1 MSLKETL
8 EKSFET
14 YAGMTIMDRAICDA
28 RDCLKPSARMSMY
41 AQYIEKITP
50 DKPYRKSQKSVS
62 AAMDHFYVHGNDPA
76 YQMFARMGK
85 PFAMRYMLEDFQ
97 GITGTVQ
104 FSDDEAASRYTE
116 MRLAPLAMNLFTN
129 IDKETITKWHES
141 YSGEEYHPAVLP
153 SVGFYN
159 IVNGTSGI
167 ATAIASSIPQF
178 NLREVND
185 AMIKL
190 LWDSSVPFD
199 EIYCAPDFCTGG
211 IMLNAAEVK
220 ESLKNGTGF
229 ACKLRSIVEY
239 DAKDRCLV
247 IKEAPYSVYTST
259 ICKQLQEIVMSE
271 DNPGIDMERKF
282 LDQST
287 TTAHIK
293 IFLDKK
299 ANPDKVIRYLYKN
312 TSIQYHYPINM
323 IMLDKGKT
331 PKVFGWREAL
341 QAHINHEI
349 EVYTNAYN
357 FDIKKIDARLH
368 VLDGLTIALANI
380 DEVVQII
387 KSAPSSQAAGKMLRE
402 HFLLDEVQSKHILD
416 MKLSRLAKL
425 EVEKLKNEIESLLAE
440 KANIQAIL
448 NDKKL
453 LKTEIEKGLRAV
465 ANKYGDA
472 RRTKVI
478 DLQKDSEEEPTEIR
492 QLQISITSQNSVFV
506 TETSTLYTQKRGGV
520 GNKLKMNDGEYV
532 IDSITVASNEEILLF
547 TKMGNVVHCAASTL
561 PLNDKVHIQTLVN
574 ISNDEELCAIT
585 SASKKAT
592 APYILFFTKNGLVKK
607 SEIGEY
613 NMSRKGALKALALD
627 PGDEIVSIVFTNND
641 KVGILTELG
650 NFIIIK
656 TDDIRVIGRVAR
668 GVKAITLN
676 EDDTVISARI
686 VPENT
691 THLASI
697 SGNGLFKQTSISEFT
712 TQGRGTKGNKIQKL
726 NEADWMA
733 DFCPI
738 TEGSKDVLI
747 ASTSS
752 SIKLTTSDIP
762 LFSKGALGNKSIKL
776 DQKSNVVGIFIY

>member
-41 AQYIEKITP
+41 AQFIEKITP

-62 AAMDHFYVHGNDPA
+62 AAMDHFYVHGDAPA
-76 YQMFARMGK
+76 YQTFARMGK

-97 GITGTVQ
+97 GITGTITEPH
-104 FSDDEAASRYTE
+104 DEAASRYTE
-116 MRLAPLAMNLFTN
+116 MRLAPIAMNLFEH
-129 IDKETITKWHES
+129 IEKETIAKWHEN
-141 YSGEEYHPAVLP
+141 YSGEEYYPSVLP

-167 ATAIASSIPQF
+167 ATAISSSIPQF
-178 NLREVND
+178 NLREVNE

-190 LWDSSVPFD
+190 LWNSNVSFD
-199 EIYCAPDFCTGG
+199 EIYCAPDFCVGG
-211 IMLNAAEVK
+211 VLLNASEVK
-220 ESLKNGTGF
+220 DSLKNGTGF

-239 DAKDRCLV
+239 DS
-247 IKEAPYSVYTST
+247 KESCIIVKEVPYGVYTST
-259 ICKQLQEIVMSE
+259 IGEQLLKIIESE
-271 DNPGIDMERKF
+271 ENPGIERF
-282 LDQST
+282 LDQSG
-287 TTAHIK
+287 TTALLK
-293 IFLDKK
+293 IYIGKK

-331 PKVFGWREAL
+331 PKTFGWREAL

-368 VLDGLTIALANI
+368 ILDGLTIALANI
-380 DEVVQII
+380 DEVVALI
-387 KSAPSSQAAGKMLRE
+387 KSAPSSQAAKT
-402 HFLLDEVQSKHILD
+402 LLCQKFNLTEIQSKHILD

-425 EVEKLKNEIESLLAE
+425 EVEKLKNEIESLIAE
-440 KANIQAIL
+440 KKAIQAIL
-448 NDKKL
+448 ADENL
-453 LKTEIEKGLRAV
+453 LKAEIEKGLRAV

-520 GNKLKMNDGEYV
+520 GNKLKMNDGEYI
-532 IDSITVASNEEILLF
+532 IDSITVASNEVVLLF
-547 TKMGNVVHCAASTL
+547 TKSGNVVHCAASTL

-585 SASKKAT
+585 AASKKVS

-613 NMSRKGALKALALD
+613 NMSRKGAVKALTLD
-627 PGDEIVSIVFTNND
+627 AGDEIMSIVFTNND

-650 NFIIIK
+650 NFIMIK
-656 TDDIRVIGRVAR
+656 TDDIRAIGRVAR

-676 EDDTVISARI
+676 DGDYVISAHAI
-686 VPENT
+686 PENT

-697 SGNGLFKQTSISEFT
+697 SGNGLFKQTSISEFAV
-712 TQGRGTKGNKIQKL
+712 QGRGTKGNKIQKL
-726 NEADWMA
+726 NEGDWMA
-733 DFCPI
+733 DFCPVI
-738 TEGSKDVLI
+738 DGAKDVLI

-752 SIKLTTSDIP
+752 SIKLTTNDIP
-762 LFSKGALGNKSIKL
+762 LFSKGALGNKSIKM
-776 DQKSNVVGIFIY
+776 DAKSNVVGIFIY

>member
-28 RDCLKPSARMSMY
+28 RDCLKPGARMSMY

-50 DKPYRKSQKSVS
+50 DKPYKKSQKSVA
-62 AAMDHFYVHGNDPA
+62 AAMDHFYVHGDMSLYPL
-76 YQMFARMGK
+76 FARMGK
-85 PFAMRYMLEDFQ
+85 PFAMRYVLEDFQ
-97 GITGTVQ
+97 GNTGTIEE
-104 FSDDEAASRYTE
+104 SSNEAASRYTE
-116 MRLAPLAMNLFTN
+116 MRLSPISMNLFTN
-129 IDKETITKWHES
+129 IEKDTITKWHDN
-141 YSGEEYHPAVLP
+141 YTGEEQYPAVLP

-178 NLREVND
+178 NLREVNE

-190 LWDSSVPFD
+190 LWNKDISFD

-220 ESLKNGTGF
+220 ESLKVGNGF
-229 ACKLRSIVEY
+229 ACKMRSVVEY
-239 DAKDRCLV
+239 DS
-247 IKEAPYSVYTST
+247 KESCIIVKETPYGVYTET
-259 ICKQLQEIVMSE
+259 IRGQLAKILESE
-271 DNPGIDMERKF
+271 DNPGIEKF
-282 LDQST
+282 LDQSGT
-287 TTAHIK
+287 SALIK
-293 IFLDKK
+293 IFIGKK

-323 IMLDKGKT
+323 IMLDGGKT
-331 PKVFGWREAL
+331 PKMFGWREAL

-368 VLDGLTIALANI
+368 ILAGLIIAFENI
-380 DEVVQII
+380 NEVIAII
-387 KSAPSSQAAGKMLRE
+387 KKSASSQEAKKTLCEKYNLTEIQAK
-402 HFLLDEVQSKHILD
+402 SILA
-416 MKLSRLAKL
+416 MKLSNLAKL
-425 EVEKLKNEIESLLAE
+425 EVTKIVEEQESLIKQRE
-440 KANIQAIL
+440 VIVNIL
-448 NDKKL
+448 NDEKL
-453 LKTEIEKGLRAV
+453 LKAEIEKGMRAV
-465 ANKYGDA
+465 ANKFGDA
-472 RRTKVI
+472 RRTRVM

-520 GNKLKMNDGEYV
+520 GNKLKMNDGEYI
-532 IDSITVASNEEILLF
+532 IDSITVASNEVVLLF
-547 TKMGNVVHCAASTL
+547 TKSGNVVHCAASSL

-585 SASKKAT
+585 AASKKVS

-613 NMSRKGALKALALD
+613 NMSRKGAVKALTLD
-627 PGDEIVSIVFTNND
+627 AGDEIMSIVFTNND

-650 NFIIIK
+650 NFIMIK
-656 TDDIRVIGRVAR
+656 TDDIRAIGRVAR

-676 EDDTVISARI
+676 DGDYVISAHVI
-686 VPENT
+686 PENT

-697 SGNGLFKQTSISEFT
+697 SGNGLFKQTSISEFAV
-712 TQGRGTKGNKIQKL
+712 QGRGTKGNKIQKL
-726 NEADWMA
+726 NEGDWMA

-738 TEGSKDVLI
+738 TDKAKDVLI

-752 SIKLTTSDIP
+752 SIKLTTNDIP
-762 LFSKGALGNKSIKL
+762 LFSKGALGNKSIKM
-776 DQKSNVVGIFIY
+776 DAKSNVVGIFIY

>member
-28 RDCLKPSARMSMY
+28 RDCLKPGARMSMY

-50 DKPYRKSQKSVS
+50 DKPYKKSQKSVA
-62 AAMDHFYVHGNDPA
+62 AAMDHFYVHGDLSLYPL
-76 YQMFARMGK
+76 FARMGK
-85 PFAMRYMLEDFQ
+85 PFAMRYVLEDFQ
-97 GITGTVQ
+97 GNTGTIEE
-104 FSDDEAASRYTE
+104 SSNEAASRYTE
-116 MRLAPLAMNLFTN
+116 MRLAPISMNLFHN
-129 IDKETITKWHES
+129 IEKETIEKWHDN
-141 YSGEEYHPAVLP
+141 YTGEEQYPAVLP

-178 NLREVND
+178 NLREVNE

-190 LWDSSVPFD
+190 LWNREIPFD

-211 IMLNAAEVK
+211 IMLNATEVK
-220 ESLKNGTGF
+220 ESLKVGNGF
-229 ACKLRSIVEY
+229 ACKMRSVVEY
-239 DAKDRCLV
+239 DS
-247 IKEAPYSVYTST
+247 KESCIIVKETPYGVYTET
-259 ICKQLQEIVMSE
+259 IRGQLAKILESDE
-271 DNPGIDMERKF
+271 NPGIEKF
-282 LDQST
+282 LDQSGT
-287 TTAHIK
+287 SALLK
-293 IFLDKK
+293 IYIGKK

-331 PKVFGWREAL
+331 PKTFGWREAL
-341 QAHINHEI
+341 QAHIDHEI

-368 VLDGLTIALANI
+368 ILDGLTIALANI
-380 DEVVQII
+380 DEVVALI
-387 KSAPSSQAAGKMLRE
+387 KSAPSSQVAKT
-402 HFLLDEVQSKHILD
+402 LLCQKFSLTEIQAKHILD

-425 EVEKLKNEIESLLAE
+425 EVEKLKNEIESLIAE
-440 KANIQAIL
+440 KKAIEAIL
-448 NDKKL
+448 ADENL
-453 LKTEIEKGLRAV
+453 LKAEIEKGLRAV
-465 ANKYGDA
+465 ATKYGDS
-472 RRTKVI
+472 RRTKVM

-520 GNKLKMNDGEYV
+520 GNKLKMGDGEYI
-532 IDSITVASNEEILLF
+532 IDSITVASNEVVLLF
-547 TKMGNVVHCAASTL
+547 TKSGNVVHCAASTL

-592 APYILFFTKNGLVKK
+592 APYILFFTKNGLIKK

-613 NMSRKGALKALALD
+613 NMSRKGAVKALALD
-627 PGDEIVSIVFTNND
+627 AGDEIMSIVFTNND

-650 NFIIIK
+650 NFIMIK
-656 TDDIRVIGRVAR
+656 TDDIRAIGRVAR

-676 EDDTVISARI
+676 DGDYVISAHAI
-686 VPENT
+686 PENT

-697 SGNGLFKQTSISEFT
+697 SGNGLFKQTSINEFAV
-712 TQGRGTKGNKIQKL
+712 QGRGTKGNKIQKL
-726 NEADWMA
+726 NEGDWMA
-733 DFCPI
+733 DFCPV
-738 TEGSKDVLI
+738 TDKAKDVLI

-752 SIKLTTSDIP
+752 SIKLTTNDIP
-762 LFSKGALGNKSIKL
+762 LFSKGALGNKSIKM
-776 DQKSNVVGIFIY
+776 DAKSNVVGIFIY

>member
-1 MSLKETL
+1 MSLKDTL
-8 EKSFET
+8 ERSFET

-28 RDCLKPSARMSMY
+28 RDCLKPGARMSMY

-50 DKPYRKSQKSVS
+50 DKPYKKSQKSVA
-62 AAMDHFYVHGNDPA
+62 AAMDHFYVHGDMSLYPL
-76 YQMFARMGK
+76 FARMGK
-85 PFAMRYMLEDFQ
+85 PFAMRYVLEDFQ
-97 GITGTVQ
+97 GNTGTIEE
-104 FSDDEAASRYTE
+104 SSNEAASRYTE
-116 MRLAPLAMNLFTN
+116 MRLSPISMNLFTN
-129 IDKETITKWHES
+129 IEKDTITKWHDN
-141 YSGEEYHPAVLP
+141 YTGEEQYPAVLP

-178 NLREVND
+178 NLREVNE

-190 LWDSSVPFD
+190 LWNRDIPFD

-220 ESLKNGTGF
+220 ESLKVGNGF
-229 ACKLRSIVEY
+229 ACKMRSVVEY
-239 DAKDRCLV
+239 DS
-247 IKEAPYSVYTST
+247 KESCIIVKETPYGVYTET
-259 ICKQLQEIVMSE
+259 IRGQLAKILESDE
-271 DNPGIDMERKF
+271 NPGIEKF
-282 LDQST
+282 LDQSGT
-287 TTAHIK
+287 SALIK
-293 IFLDKK
+293 IFIGKK

-323 IMLDKGKT
+323 IMLDGGKT
-331 PKVFGWREAL
+331 PKMFGWREAL

-368 VLDGLTIALANI
+368 ILDGLTIALANI
-380 DEVVQII
+380 DEVVALI
-387 KSAPSSQAAGKMLRE
+387 KSAPSSQAAKT
-402 HFLLDEVQSKHILD
+402 LLCQKFNLTEIQAKHILD

-440 KANIQAIL
+440 KATIQAIL
-448 NDKKL
+448 ADENL
-453 LKTEIEKGLRAV
+453 LKAEIEKGLRAV

-520 GNKLKMNDGEYV
+520 GNKLKMNDGEYI
-532 IDSITVASNEEILLF
+532 IDSITVASNEVVLLF
-547 TKMGNVVHCAASTL
+547 TKSGNVVHCAASSL

-585 SASKKAT
+585 SASKKAS

-613 NMSRKGALKALALD
+613 NMNRKGAVKALTLD
-627 PGDEIVSIVFTNND
+627 AGDEIMSIVFTNND

-650 NFIIIK
+650 NFIMIK
-656 TDDIRVIGRVAR
+656 TDDIRAIGRVAR

-676 EDDTVISARI
+676 DGDYVISAHAI
-686 VPENT
+686 PENT

-697 SGNGLFKQTSISEFT
+697 SGNGLFKQTSISEFAI
-712 TQGRGTKGNKIQKL
+712 QGRGTKGNKIQRL
-726 NEADWMA
+726 NDGDWMA
-733 DFCPI
+733 DFCPVI
-738 TEGSKDVLI
+738 VGAKDVLV

-752 SIKLTTSDIP
+752 SIKLTTNDIP
-762 LFSKGALGNKSIKL
+762 LFSKGALGNKSIKM
-776 DQKSNVVGIFIY
+776 DAKSNVVGIFIY